1 MKKNRAMALVIKNEK
16 ILMVYEYYEHYFWSL
31 PGGGIEPGESPEQ
44 TAIRELKEETGIDG
58 EILRPLNTQH
68 HADGQ
73 IEYTFL
79 VKMKDE
85 NQKAIPGY
93 DPEEISAPEEERR
106 GVKKTDGNSF
116 EELSRV
122 DQDYLISAGYLNK

>member
-1 MKKNRAMALVIKNEK
+1 MALVIKNEK
-16 ILMVYEYYEHYFWSL
+16 ILMVYEYYGHYFWSL
-31 PGGGIEPGESPEQ
+31 PGGGIEAGESPEQ

-58 EILRPLNTQH
+58 EILRPLNTQY

-85 NQKAIPGY
+85 NQEAIDGF
-93 DPEEISAPEEERR
+93 DPEEMSAPEEERR
-106 GVKKTDGNSF
+106 GVKKTEWKNFD
-116 EELSRV
+116 ELSRL
-122 DQDYLISAGYLNK
+122 DQDYLVSAGYLNK